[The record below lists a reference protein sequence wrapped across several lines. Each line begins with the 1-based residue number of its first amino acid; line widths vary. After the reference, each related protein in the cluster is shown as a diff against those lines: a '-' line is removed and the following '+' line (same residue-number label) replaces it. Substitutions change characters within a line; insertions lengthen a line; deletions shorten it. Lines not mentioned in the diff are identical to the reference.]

1 MEFFVNSII
10 CFIIAVFPTLL
21 STFYVIYT
29 RSLEKK
35 ERSLCTDMGIIFT
48 QYILVL
54 AKPKLTLLIA
64 SIPFLIGLLEKRNVA
79 SICTALILIY
89 LSCENYNFNLIFLII
104 EYSLLLLILVPYK
117 YKKISKYHVSI
128 IYTAIKLISFWIL
141 SFNDKIG
148 NVNVF
153 SKHQIFMISITFI
166 VAVSIFTFFYDKCK
180 SATNLFMTVKDIEE
194 NRQIKQTLFTI
205 SHEIKNPLAV
215 CKGYLDM
222 YDYNNPVHAKKYVS
236 IISSEIDKALVIL
249 QDFLN
254 LTKTN
259 LKKESLDINCLIEDC
274 VENLELLF
282 KSNGIVVKEDL
293 LDDEIYVYGDYNRLQ
308 QVLVNV
314 IKNAVEAMEDSD
326 KKELILKTSIEKR
339 KVFIEIMDTGKG
351 IDPELINKIKD
362 PFYTTK
368 KNGTGLGVPFSIEII
383 TAHDG
388 EIDFLAREKGT
399 NVKITLPLEL

>member
-1 MEFFVNSII
+1 
-10 CFIIAVFPTLL
+10 
-21 STFYVIYT
+21 
-29 RSLEKK
+29 
-35 ERSLCTDMGIIFT
+35 
-48 QYILVL
+48 
-54 AKPKLTLLIA
+54 
-64 SIPFLIGLLEKRNVA
+64 
-79 SICTALILIY
+79 
-89 LSCENYNFNLIFLII
+89 
-104 EYSLLLLILVPYK
+104 
-117 YKKISKYHVSI
+117 
-128 IYTAIKLISFWIL
+128 
-141 SFNDKIG
+141 
-148 NVNVF
+148 
-153 SKHQIFMISITFI
+153 
-166 VAVSIFTFFYDKCK
+166 
-180 SATNLFMTVKDIEE
+180 MTVKDIEE

-254 LTKTN
+254 LTKTS